1 MKNQLIEK
9 NPEAGKDERQKEQRV
24 AEDET
29 IGWHRPL
36 SGREFEQ
43 TPGGA
48 EGQGSLVCCSSW
60 SHKESDN
67 LATEQQQQQNLT
79 QLWVSHGQETLSAFG
94 WCSLQCLFC
103 A

>member
-48 EGQGSLVCCSSW
+48 EGREPGVLQFM
-60 SHKESDN
+60 ES
-67 LATEQQQQQNLT
+67 QRVR
-79 QLWVSHGQETLSAFG
+79 QLSN
-94 WCSLQCLFC
+94 
-103 A
+103 